1 MSFEFGEFILDPP
14 RQELRRDGE
23 VIHLTPK
30 AMHLLEILIENRP
43 NVVSH
48 QKLYDRLWPDVVVVE
63 ANLKNL
69 VADLRHALDDHDRE
83 GRFLRTVHGRGYAFT
98 ENVIETR
105 LGTRPPDR
113 IVMLM
118 IAGERIVLQPGENII
133 GRGRDAN
140 VVIES
145 HEVSRHHAR
154 IVLAPAEM
162 LIEDLQS
169 KNGTFVEGERIT
181 GPRTLVDG
189 DHIRFG
195 TFPVIVRVITRTD
208 ESTTDSSDRRMGQ
221 SGAD

>member
-1 MSFEFGEFILDPP
+1 MSFEFGEYVLDRN
-14 RQELRRDGE
+14 RQELRRGAE
-23 VIHLTPK
+23 VVHLTPK
-30 AMHLLEILIENRP
+30 AMQLLEILIDARP

-48 QKLYDRLWPDVVVVE
+48 HELYDRLWPDVVVVE

-69 VADLRHALDDHDRE
+69 VADLRHALDDHERA

-98 ENVIETR
+98 ENVVETR

-113 IVMLM
+113 IVVLL

-154 IVLAPAEM
+154 IVLAPGGM
-162 LIEDLQS
+162 TIEDLQS
-169 KNGTFVEGERIT
+169 KNGTFVGGERID
-181 GPRTLVDG
+181 GSRPLEDG
-189 DHIRFG
+189 DHIRLG
-195 TFPVIVRVITRTD
+195 TFPVILRVITRSD
-208 ESTTDSSDRRMGQ
+208 ESTTDSSDRRVPR